1 MRKAK
6 RNYREIYRQRE
17 RENERKREIFRFR
30 RRRERIIRTRYI
42 DRDKENLRD
51 ILLNLNW
58 KKKEDKEIIERD
70 ISSETERDK

>member
-6 RNYREIYRQRE
+6 RNYREVYRQRQ

-42 DRDKENLRD
+42 DRDRENLRD

-70 ISSETERDK
+70 RYIVRDRER

>member
-6 RNYREIYRQRE
+6 RNYREIYRQRQ

-42 DRDKENLRD
+42 GRDRENLRD
-51 ILLNLNW
+51 ILLNIN
-58 KKKEDKEIIERD
+58 
-70 ISSETERDK
+70 